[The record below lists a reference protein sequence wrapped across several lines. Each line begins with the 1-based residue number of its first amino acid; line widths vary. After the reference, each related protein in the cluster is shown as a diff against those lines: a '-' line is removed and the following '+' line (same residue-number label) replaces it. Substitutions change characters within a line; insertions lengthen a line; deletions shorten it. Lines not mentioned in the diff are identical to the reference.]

1 MIPVTKVT
9 AYTDFMQ
16 KMKLAASAT
25 LCLLAAGTARTQ
37 TLSLQQFATG
47 LSGVVAITH
56 AGDGSGRLFF
66 TQQGGQIRIHNGTS
80 VLTTPFLD
88 IDPLVRSGGEE
99 GLLSTAFHPNYATNG
114 FFFVYY
120 TNNNGDQVIAR
131 YTRSAGNA
139 NVADPNSAKIIITIP
154 HPNNGNH
161 NGGPLKFGPD
171 GYLYA
176 ATGDGGGGGDPDEN
190 AQDLTEVL
198 GKQLRLDIDTT
209 APYVVPPTNPFVGV
223 PGARPEIWAYGLRNP
238 WRFTFD
244 RQTGD
249 MFIGDV
255 GQGAREEIDFQ
266 AAGVG
271 GLNYG
276 WDDMEGSLCYEPS
289 SGCLTA
295 GRVLPILQVDHNSGD
310 CAIVGG
316 YRYRG
321 TAVPSLAGKYV
332 HSDNCTGRIRIAT
345 QTGPSTWTQV
355 VDQDTP
361 YNIYTFGEDQ
371 NGELYASAGGTIYR
385 LVSAIPVMSIADRSV
400 AENAGTAAFT
410 VTLGST
416 STQNVTAQ
424 YATAPGT
431 ATAGT
436 DYTAVTGTV
445 TFPPGQTSRT
455 VSIPLVN
462 DALDEDDETFVVN
475 LTAPTNGTLGDGQA
489 QGTITDDDPLPA
501 LTAADCAALEGQ
513 TASTPCTFSVTLT
526 PVSGRAVAVGFT
538 TQDGTATAGSDYT
551 AQSGTVTFPP
561 GATSRTVAV
570 AVLGDAAVEG
580 DETFSVA
587 LASPTNATVADAT
600 GDGVVVDD
608 DAPSL
613 STLELTHG
621 GRLLAD
627 LAGGTADFYRIG
639 QSPRA
644 SYEVVIDEVS
654 GDAVPGLVVERIAS
668 DNSTVLQSAAATGT
682 GTASSLRWMN
692 TLAAPVPGQH
702 LRVRSAACGS
712 GCAADDTYRLRLYE
726 TTLSAPRFNNSSGQG
741 TVLQLQ
747 NATSATVNGR
757 VYFWNAGGGLIAST
771 PFTLTARASVA
782 MNTAA
787 MGVLSGQSGS
797 ITVAHDA
804 PYGGVTGKSVALD
817 PATGASF
824 DTPLVSRPR

>member
-1 MIPVTKVT
+1 
-9 AYTDFMQ
+9 MQ
-16 KMKLAASAT
+16 KMGLAASAT
-25 LCLLAAGTARTQ
+25 LCLLAATTARSQ
-37 TLSLQQFATG
+37 TLTLQQFATG

-80 VLTTPFLD
+80 VLPTDFLN

-131 YTRSAGNA
+131 YTRSTGNP

-154 HPNNGNH
+154 HPVNGNH

-190 AQDLTEVL
+190 AQDLTVLL

-209 APYVVPPTNPFVGV
+209 APYVIPPTNPFVSV
-223 PGARPEIWAYGLRNP
+223 PGARGEIWAYGLRNP

-244 RQTGD
+244 RLTGD

-295 GRVLPILQVDHNSGD
+295 NRVLPILEVNHNSGD

-332 HSDNCTGRIRIAT
+332 HSDNCTGRIRIGT
-345 QTGPSTWTQV
+345 QTGPNTWTQV

-361 YNIYTFGEDQ
+361 FNIYTFGEDQ
-371 NGELYASAGGTIYR
+371 NGELYASGGGTIYR
-385 LVSAIPVMSIADRSV
+385 LVSAVPVVSIADRTQ
-400 AENAGTAAFT
+400 AENAGPAVFT
-410 VTLGST
+410 VTVSPA
-416 STQNVTAQ
+416 STQAITVQ

-445 TFPPGQTSRT
+445 GFAAGQTSRT
-455 VSIPLVN
+455 LSIPLVN
-462 DALDEDDETFVVN
+462 DALDEDDETFLVN
-475 LTAPTNGTLGDGQA
+475 LSAPVGATIADGQA

-501 LTAADCAALEGQ
+501 LTAVDCAALEGD
-513 TASTPCTFSVTLT
+513 TAATPCAFGVTLT
-526 PVSGRAVAVGFT
+526 PASGRSVVVGYT
-538 TQDGTATAGSDYT
+538 TQDGTATAGVDYT
-551 AQSGTVTFPP
+551 AASGSLSIPAGQTA
-561 GATSRTVAV
+561 GAV
-570 AVLGDAAVEG
+570 AVNVLGDTAVEG
-580 DETFSVA
+580 NESFA
-587 LASPTNATVADAT
+587 LALVTPTNATVADAQ
-600 GDGVVVDD
+600 GDAIVVDD

-613 STLELTHG
+613 SSLELTHG
-621 GRLLAD
+621 SRVAAD
-627 LAGGTADFYRIG
+627 LAGGAPDLYRLG

-644 SYEVVIDEVS
+644 SYEAVLDEVS
-654 GDAVPGLVVERIAS
+654 GDAVPGLVIERLAS
-668 DNSTVLQSAAATGT
+668 DNSTVLQSAVVTGT
-682 GTASSLRWMN
+682 GASTSLRWQN
-692 TLAAPVPGQH
+692 PLGAAVPGEH
-702 LRVRSAACGS
+702 IRVTSAACGS
-712 GCAADDTYRLRLYE
+712 SCAADDTYRLRLYE
-726 TTLSAPRFNNSSGQG
+726 TTLSGPRFNNAGGQG
-741 TVLQLQ
+741 TVLQIQ
-747 NATSATVNGR
+747 NTTAGPVNGR
-757 VYFWNAGGGLIAST
+757 VYFWAANGGLIAST
-771 PFTLTARASVA
+771 PFTLAAHASTA
-782 MNTAA
+782 MNTSA
-787 MGVLSGQSGS
+787 MGVLAGQSGS
-797 ITVAHDA
+797 LTVSHNAG
-804 PYGGVTGKSVALD
+804 YGGLTGKSVALD